1 MFPPL
6 HVVTMVRENRACFP
20 HFALPPGYSL
30 HWYQPGDE
38 AIWLSIQRAA
48 DRLQDIPPDS
58 FARTFG
64 DARDELPQR
73 QCFLLSPQGE
83 PIGTATAWFGDE
95 RWGRE
100 WGKLHW
106 VAIVPG
112 WQGKGLARPLLSC
125 VCGRL
130 RELHPDRAY
139 LRTAAE
145 RLVAIRL
152 YLDFGFQ
159 PDIANADEA
168 HTWSEI
174 MKRLP
179 RHGSNPV

>member
-6 HVVTMVRENRACFP
+6 HVVTMVRENRAPFP
-20 HFALPPGYSL
+20 RFSL
-30 HWYQPGDE
+30 APAHAFRWYQPGDE
-38 AIWLSIQRAA
+38 AVWLSIQRAA
-48 DRLQDIPPDS
+48 DRLQEIPS
-58 FARTFG
+58 HLFATTFG
-64 DARDELPQR
+64 DAPDELPLR
-73 QCFLLSPQGE
+73 QCFLLSPDGE
-83 PIGTATAWFGDE
+83 PIGTATAWFGEE
-95 RWGRE
+95 RRGRD

-106 VAIVPG
+106 VAIVPE
-112 WQGKGLARPLLSC
+112 WQGKGLARPLLSR

-159 PDIANADEA
+159 PDIAGADEA
-168 HTWSEI
+168 SAWSEI
-174 MKRLP
+174 LKRLP
-179 RHGSNPV
+179 PHGPKTV